1 MLILPILQFLGIIFF
16 SVILIKG
23 TDIIVVHVKS
33 IARKTNL
40 GGYYL
45 TAIIIGMATS
55 LPELFVGITS
65 SLDNQPILSLG
76 NVIGSNI
83 ADISLVVGLAAVI
96 GGSLKVKNHDIEAKD
111 LLHAFIAGII
121 PFLLLLDKTLSR
133 VDGLIL
139 ISMYGFYNYLILN
152 RRRKYF
158 ENEDGIIVGLLRRI
172 HHNHVAKDF
181 MYTFLGISAILF
193 SSDMIVKLGGS
204 FAKGMGIP
212 IILVGLFIVAVGTSL
227 PELAFEIEAIKK
239 KETEMFLGNLLGSL
253 VANGTFIIGITALIN
268 PITVQAISEYYIAIF
283 TFIVTFV
290 MFFIF
295 IHSKKS
301 LERWKGIL
309 LIAAYLMF
317 LTIEFF

>member
-1 MLILPILQFLGIIFF
+1 MFILPILQFLGIILF
-16 SVILIKG
+16 SIILIKA
-23 TDIIVVHVKS
+23 TDIIVVHLKL
-33 IARKTNL
+33 IARKTKL
-40 GGYYL
+40 GSFYL

-55 LPELFVGITS
+55 LPELFVGIS
-65 SLDNQPILSLG
+65 SALENQPILSLG

-83 ADISLVVGLAAVI
+83 ADISLIVGLAAVI

-193 SSDMIVKLGGS
+193 SSDMIVRLSSS

-239 KETEMFLGNLLGSL
+239 KESEMFLGNLLGSL
-253 VANGTFIIGITALIN
+253 VANGTFIIGLTALIS
-268 PITVQAISEYYIAIF
+268 PITVQIISEYYIAIF

-295 IHSKKS
+295 IRTKHS
-301 LERWKGIL
+301 LERWEGIL
-309 LIAAYLMF
+309 LIVAYLMF
-317 LTIEFF
+317 LIIEFI

>member
-23 TDIIVVHVKS
+23 TDIIVVHIKS

-65 SLDNQPILSLG
+65 ALENQPILSLG

-83 ADISLVVGLAAVI
+83 ADISLIVGLAAVI

-193 SSDMIVKLGGS
+193 SSDMIVRLGGS

-239 KETEMFLGNLLGSL
+239 KESEMFLGNLLGSL

-295 IHSKKS
+295 IRSKKS
-301 LERWKGIL
+301 LERWEGIL
-309 LIAAYLMF
+309 LIAAYLLF
-317 LTIEFF
+317 LIVEFF

>member
-1 MLILPILQFLGIIFF
+1 MFSLPFLQFLGIIFF
-16 SVILIKG
+16 SIILIKG
-23 TDIIVVHVKS
+23 TDIIVIHLKS

-40 GGYYL
+40 GSFYL

-65 SLDNQPILSLG
+65 ALKNQSNLSLG

-83 ADISLVVGLAAVI
+83 ADMSLIVGLAAVI
-96 GGSLKVKNHDIEAKD
+96 GGSLKVKNHDIEARD

-152 RRRKYF
+152 KRRKYF
-158 ENEDGIIVGLLRRI
+158 EDEDGIIIGLLRRI
-172 HHNHVAKDF
+172 HHNHVGKDF

-193 SSDMIVKLGGS
+193 SSDMIVRLSSS
-204 FAKGMGIP
+204 FAKDMGIP

-239 KETEMFLGNLLGSL
+239 KESEMFLGNLLGSI
-253 VANGTFIIGITALIN
+253 VANGTFILGITALLN
-268 PITVQAISEYYIAIF
+268 PITVHAISEYYIAIF
-283 TFIVTFV
+283 TFIVAFI

-295 IHSKKS
+295 IRTKKR
-301 LERWKGIL
+301 LERWEGIL
-309 LIAAYLMF
+309 LIVAYLMF
-317 LTIEFF
+317 LIIEFF

>member
-1 MLILPILQFLGIIFF
+1 MYILQILQFIGIIFF
-16 SVILIKG
+16 SFVLIKA
-23 TDIIVVHVKS
+23 TDIIVVHLRS

-40 GGYYL
+40 GSFYL

-65 SLDNQPILSLG
+65 ALENQPNLSLG

-83 ADISLVVGLAAVI
+83 ADISLIVGLAAVI
-96 GGSLKVKNHDIEAKD
+96 SGSLKIKNHDIEVKD

-139 ISMYGFYNYLILN
+139 LSMYGFYNYLILN
-152 RRRKYF
+152 KRHRYF
-158 ENEDGIIVGLLRRI
+158 DDENGFIIGFLRRI

-181 MYTFLGISAILF
+181 MYTFLGIAIILF
-193 SSDMIVKLGGS
+193 SSDMIVRLGAS
-204 FAKGMGIP
+204 FAGNMGIP

-227 PELAFEIEAIKK
+227 PELAFGIEAIKK
-239 KETEMFLGNLLGSL
+239 KESEMFLGNLLGSL
-253 VANGTFIIGITALIN
+253 VANGTFIIGITALLN

-295 IHSKKS
+295 IRTKHS
-301 LERWKGIL
+301 LERWEGIL

-317 LTIEFF
+317 LMIEFF

>member
-1 MLILPILQFLGIIFF
+1 MLNLPFLQFLGIIFF
-16 SVILIKG
+16 SIILIKG
-23 TDIIVVHVKS
+23 TDIIVIHLKS

-40 GGYYL
+40 GSFYL

-65 SLDNQPILSLG
+65 ALKNQSNLSLG

-83 ADISLVVGLAAVI
+83 ADMSLIVGLAAVI
-96 GGSLKVKNHDIEAKD
+96 GGSLKVKNHDIEARD
-111 LLHAFIAGII
+111 LLHTFIAGII

-152 RRRKYF
+152 KRRKYF
-158 ENEDGIIVGLLRRI
+158 EDEDGIIIGLLRKI

-193 SSDMIVKLGGS
+193 SSDMIVRLSSS
-204 FAKGMGIP
+204 FAKDMGIP

-227 PELAFEIEAIKK
+227 PELAFEIEAIKE
-239 KETEMFLGNLLGSL
+239 KESEMFLGNLLGSI
-253 VANGTFIIGITALIN
+253 VANGTFIIGITALLN
-268 PITVQAISEYYIAIF
+268 PITVHAMSEYYMAIF

-295 IHSKKS
+295 IRTKNS
-301 LERWKGIL
+301 LERWEGIL
-309 LIAAYLMF
+309 LITAYLIF
-317 LTIEFF
+317 LITEFL

>member
-1 MLILPILQFLGIIFF
+1 MFILPILQFLGLIFF

-23 TDIIVVHVKS
+23 TDIIVVHIKS

-40 GGYYL
+40 GSFYL

-65 SLDNQPILSLG
+65 ALENQPNLSLG

-83 ADISLVVGLAAVI
+83 ANISLVVGLAAVI

-111 LLHAFIAGII
+111 LLHAFLAGII
-121 PFLLLLDKTLSR
+121 LFLLLLDKTLSR

-158 ENEDGIIVGLLRRI
+158 EDEDGIIVGLLRRI

-181 MYTFLGISAILF
+181 MYTFLGIAAVLF
-193 SSDMIVKLGGS
+193 SSDMIVRLGSS
-204 FAKGMGIP
+204 FAKDMGIP

-227 PELAFEIEAIKK
+227 PELAFGIEAIKK
-239 KETEMFLGNLLGSL
+239 KESEMFLGNLLGSII
-253 VANGTFIIGITALIN
+253 ANGTLIIGITALIN
-268 PITVQAISEYYIAIF
+268 PITVHAISEYYMAIF

-295 IHSKKS
+295 IRSKKS
-301 LERWKGIL
+301 LERWEGIL

-317 LTIEFF
+317 LIIEFI